1 MSVLVDSLLLLS
13 GVLQYY
19 QELVQ
24 EVAQGG
30 GKTKLEPGPPGQRE
44 AGHHSHHCL
53 LGKPAKGSY
62 QQNGALQPT
71 EAAYCLYSP
80 TI

>member
-1 MSVLVDSLLLLS
+1 MGNVCFGRDSPLLLS
-13 GVLQYY
+13 GVLQYC

-24 EVAQGG
+24 DIAQGRG
-30 GKTKLEPGPPGQRE
+30 ETKLEPDPPGQRE
-44 AGHHSHHCL
+44 AGHHSQHCL

-71 EAAYCLYSP
+71 EAACC
-80 TI
+80 